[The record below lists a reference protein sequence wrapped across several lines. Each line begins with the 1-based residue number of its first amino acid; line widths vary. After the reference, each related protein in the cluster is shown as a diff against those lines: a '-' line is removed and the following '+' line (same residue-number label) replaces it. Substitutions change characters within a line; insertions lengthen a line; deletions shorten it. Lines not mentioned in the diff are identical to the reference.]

1 MIDGKVFGAPYFLPG
16 MMPGSASAAGLPIVN
31 NDIVNQQLLAAQ
43 MQMLSFYQNQ
53 MYQKKLI
60 EETERERIQVTSQPT
75 P

>member
-16 MMPGSASAAGLPIVN
+16 MMPGSASAASLPIVN

-60 EETERERIQVTSQPT
+60 EETERERIQVTTQPT
-75 P
+75 Q